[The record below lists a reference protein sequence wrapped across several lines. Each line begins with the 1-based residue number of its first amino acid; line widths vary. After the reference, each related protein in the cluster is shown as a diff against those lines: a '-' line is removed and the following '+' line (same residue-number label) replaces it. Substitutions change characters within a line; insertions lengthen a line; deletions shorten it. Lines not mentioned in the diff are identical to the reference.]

1 MATYV
6 KKNSNR
12 LAITEYTYTPVATA
26 DDFSNDGLAMLFI
39 KTGATASGNM
49 TVKTALCEH
58 GRLNDIVLAMAA
70 NKFYVV
76 GPFLP
81 ALFNNANGKVDVLF
95 ATITDIEAAV
105 IGLV

>member
-12 LAITEYTYTPVATA
+12 LTIEEYTYAAVTTA

>member
-6 KKNSNR
+6 RQNSNR
-12 LAITEYTYTPVATA
+12 LAITEYTYLAVTTA

-39 KTGATASGNM
+39 KTGATASGTM
-49 TVKTALCEH
+49 TVKSAACSH
-58 GRLNDIVLAMAA
+58 DRLKDITQVIAI
-70 NKFYVV
+70 NSFYVV

-81 ALFNNANGKVDVLF
+81 ALFNNVNGKVDVQF
-95 ATITDIEAAV
+95 TSAVAIDAAV

>member
-6 KKNSNR
+6 RQNSNR
-12 LAITEYTYTPVATA
+12 KAVELYTYAAVTTA

-39 KTGATASGNM
+39 KTGATASGTM
-49 TVKTALCEH
+49 TVKTTPCSH
-58 GRLNDIVLAMAA
+58 DRLKDITQAMAI
-70 NKFYVV
+70 NSFYVV

-81 ALFNNANGKVDVLF
+81 ALFNNVNGKVDVQF
-95 ATITDIEAAV
+95 TSAVAIDAAL